1 MHSHGSQ
8 NMCNKIAALFLT
20 TILLFAG
27 CLGDSEVEDLSFN
40 GLMYQPPV
48 PVPDF
53 NLTDHDGNNVS
64 FSDFDGKTIVVA
76 FTYTHC
82 PDVCPVIEANMKFM
96 KAELGDT
103 YGEDVVFLSISI
115 DPLRDTQEVLTDY
128 VANNGY
134 DWPHLTSTDYDMIK
148 EVWNGWGVAVNS
160 SMIDS
165 HVNGGMNMNHDMSNS
180 YMTHS
185 LITMM
190 PDNTTS
196 EYQINGS
203 HLPENATGWNLTET
217 TMEMNNVSLNYTV
230 DEQYGHG
237 VTGINGFDSPSDW
250 SWWWALYIWNDTN
263 SSWEESQVGIDGVEI
278 STHQQHIAWVASNA
292 NTSNLPTP
300 SSEQC
305 DGHGWVMGEG
315 SGAHCMCDDGYQW
328 DGDDHMSC
336 IMVNEHETHDE
347 HEDSN
352 MAEEEYDVGHSTV
365 TYIVDNN
372 GNKRVAWVGYD
383 WSTTEFLEDIET
395 LLDNS

>member
-1 MHSHGSQ
+1 MR
-8 NMCNKIAALFLT
+8 NKIAVVFLT

-115 DPLRDTQEVLTDY
+115 DPLRDTQEVLADY

-292 NTSNLPTP
+292 NASNLPTP
-300 SSEQC
+300 TSEQC

>member
-1 MHSHGSQ
+1 MR
-8 NMCNKIAALFLT
+8 NKIAVVFLT

-48 PVPDF
+48 SVPDF

-115 DPLRDTQEVLTDY
+115 DPLRDTQEVLADY

-165 HVNGGMNMNHDMSNS
+165 HVNGGMNMDHDMSNS

-292 NTSNLPTP
+292 NASNLPTP
-300 SSEQC
+300 TSEQC

>member
-1 MHSHGSQ
+1 MR
-8 NMCNKIAALFLT
+8 NKIAVVFLT

-48 PVPDF
+48 SVPDF

-103 YGEDVVFLSISI
+103 YGEEVVFLSISI
-115 DPLRDTQEVLTDY
+115 DPLRDTQEVLADY

-165 HVNGGMNMNHDMSNS
+165 HVNGGMNMDHDMSNS

-292 NTSNLPTP
+292 NASNLPTP
-300 SSEQC
+300 TSEQC

>member
-1 MHSHGSQ
+1 MR
-8 NMCNKIAALFLT
+8 NKIAVVFLT

-48 PVPDF
+48 SVPDF

-115 DPLRDTQEVLTDY
+115 DPLRDTQEVLANY

-165 HVNGGMNMNHDMSNS
+165 HVNGGMNMDHDMSNS

-292 NTSNLPTP
+292 NASNLPTP
-300 SSEQC
+300 TSEQC

-315 SGAHCMCDDGYQW
+315 SGAHCMRDDGYQW

>member
-1 MHSHGSQ
+1 MR
-8 NMCNKIAALFLT
+8 NKIAVVFLT

-48 PVPDF
+48 SVPDF

-115 DPLRDTQEVLTDY
+115 DPLRDTQEVLANY

-165 HVNGGMNMNHDMSNS
+165 HVNGGMNMDHDMSNS

-292 NTSNLPTP
+292 NASNLPTP
-300 SSEQC
+300 TSEQC

>member
-1 MHSHGSQ
+1 MR
-8 NMCNKIAALFLT
+8 NKIAVVFLT

-48 PVPDF
+48 SVPDF

-115 DPLRDTQEVLTDY
+115 DPLRDTQEVLADY

-292 NTSNLPTP
+292 NASNLPTP
-300 SSEQC
+300 TSEQC